1 MFKPTD
7 EQRKSSELSPEEA
20 PNLPKCQKGDVFAY
34 KLENGYRIFCLISH
48 AEIGTVYAAY
58 SYVWARFFDE
68 IPTVESLADDYALP
82 LGYFT
87 SQTFPPAEKL
97 TLIGNY
103 PETVSSVGGLI
114 YPHFINE
121 AWKPATTALAKEEN
135 LSETIPLS
143 LCMKMSD
150 AIRKLNELRE
160 AAKKGEKEMFG
171 FKKKEAKEVQD
182 IDKVLESLVKNEIS
196 ITTRPSQNGSPTR
209 SKFGGR
215 PAVPAGFEW
224 PRFECEN
231 YDGET
236 ANRPLSFFCQ
246 IDLAEIRDY
255 DKDNLLPERGLMLFF
270 YEQNTMCWG
279 FDPKDRGCARVY
291 YFEDTSALTPADF
304 PDGLDDE
311 YKVKE
316 YDLSFESKDSYPSFE
331 ELECH
336 SDADPDWDDYDEAA
350 ENLGYDIECERH
362 KLLGYANLIQGEML
376 TECERTARN
385 IYCGDAETYQKLSED
400 EKNDIRRAAADWI
413 LLFQFASIQE
423 DDYELMFGDVGNL
436 YFYIRKQ
443 DLTERNFDKVWL
455 VLQCG

>member
-1 MFKPTD
+1 MFTSKDSNQSKVP
-7 EQRKSSELSPEEA
+7 KLSSIT
-20 PNLPKCQKGDVFAY
+20 KGDIFAY

-68 IPTVESLADDYALP
+68 IPTVESLADDYVLP

-150 AIRKLNELRE
+150 AICKLDELRE
-160 AAKKGEKEMFG
+160 AAKQNEAEKGEKEMFG
-171 FKKKEAKEVQD
+171 FKKKEAKDVPNL
-182 IDKVLESLVKNEIS
+182 DKVLESLVKNEIS
-196 ITTRPSQNGSPTR
+196 VTTRPSQNGSPTR

-255 DKDNLLPERGLMLFF
+255 DKDDLLPERGLMLFF

-304 PDGLDDE
+304 PDDLDDE
-311 YKVKE
+311 YKVRE
-316 YDLSFESKDSYPSFE
+316 YDLSFEAKDSYPSFE

-350 ENLGYDIECERH
+350 ENLGYDIDCERH

-376 TECERTARN
+376 TECERTARD

-400 EKNDIRRAAADWI
+400 EKNDIRRAGADWI
-413 LLFQFASIQE
+413 LLLQFASIQE

-443 DLTERNFDKVWL
+443 DLAERNFDKIWL